1 MKIRSLALATLLVLP
16 WPSHSGRAGM
26 TTTTQLEISHL
37 LDRIAQSPCEFNS
50 DGTWYSSGMAHFHLS
65 DKYQQM
71 QAELLISS
79 AEDFIRTVA
88 SESADSGQ
96 PYQVR
101 CTDAPLVTSSQW
113 LRAELARFRVR

>member
-1 MKIRSLALATLLVLP
+1 MKILSLALVTLLALP
-16 WPSHSGRAGM
+16 WPSHSGRAEM
-26 TTTTQLEISHL
+26 TATTQLEISHL

-71 QAELLISS
+71 QAEVLISS

-88 SESADSGQ
+88 SESTDSGQ

-101 CTDAPLVTSSQW
+101 CIGAPLVTSNHW
-113 LRAELARFRVR
+113 LSAELARFRVR